1 MDYDDD
7 RCSCGHHADQQCDC
21 PHYCE
26 PAATI
31 TKGES

>member
-7 RCSCGHHADQQCDC
+7 RCASCGHHADQQCDC

-26 PAATI
+26 PGATI
-31 TKGES
+31 AER